1 MSRMPTARAGYT
13 LSLSAALIW
22 STTSILIRH
31 LMDYY
36 QVPALAVAFWRDA
49 FIALACLAGLLVLRP
64 SLLKVGPRD
73 LRNFALIGAI
83 SIGVYHALWVT
94 SIALNGAAV
103 ATVLIY
109 TFPTFVTIGARL
121 FFHEPIR
128 KPQIAALALALLGCA
143 LVVRAYDPAAIRV
156 SWTGALVGL
165 ATGVTHAGY
174 VLFSQRSVQSH
185 SPWTSLTYTMLF
197 GSLVLLGMLL
207 ATGATTS
214 GAPTSGAPTEGPPYM
229 GVGNSWAAWLVLA
242 VLALGPT
249 LGGYALFTMALRSIP
264 GKVASLIAVIEAPAS
279 ALLAVALL
287 HEHLEGPQMLGVTLI
302 LGAIVL
308 PALSSPG
315 WASDLA
321 LPTRLIQGH
330 EFA

>member
-64 SLLKVGPRD
+64 GLLKVGPRD

-207 ATGATTS
+207 ATGMTTS
-214 GAPTSGAPTEGPPYM
+214 GAAIEGSPYM
-229 GVGNSWAAWLVLA
+229 GVGDSWAAWLVLA

-279 ALLAVALL
+279 ALLAVVLL
-287 HEHLEGPQMLGVTLI
+287 HEHLEGPQVLGVALI

-308 PALSSPG
+308 PALSRPATQAI
-315 WASDLA
+315 WRF
-321 LPTRLIQGH
+321 RLGLSKVTGLH
-330 EFA
+330 EEEA